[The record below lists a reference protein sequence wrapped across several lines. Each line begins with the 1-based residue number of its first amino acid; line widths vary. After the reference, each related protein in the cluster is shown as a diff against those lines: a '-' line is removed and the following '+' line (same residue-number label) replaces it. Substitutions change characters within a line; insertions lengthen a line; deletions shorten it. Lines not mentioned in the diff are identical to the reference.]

1 MRVTLL
7 SGLIQRTTTRTRLAV
22 GFLALNAADAALTVY
37 ALQKNLGYEGNPLL
51 SGLSLGQLVGVKL
64 LLGILIVSMLSR
76 RREVMMVALCIGIGL
91 VVAWNAWVVFV

>member
-7 SGLIQRTTTRTRLAV
+7 SGLARSTTTRTKV
-22 GFLALNAADAALTVY
+22 VIGFLTLNTADAALTVY

-64 LLGILIVSMLSR
+64 LLGILIVSVLSR
-76 RREVMMVALCIGIGL
+76 RREAMMVALCIGIGL
-91 VVAWNAWVVFV
+91 VVAWNVWVVMA